1 MSSEALGE
9 YASALERST
18 DMKRTLLMI
27 LSILLAASSVFG
39 IVTAGNGSDEL
50 SDILRFKRGQRSD
63 ILDFVDILDGRV
75 AELRKAEEN
84 RTEDEKD
91 YTESVVTDQ
100 KGTEQYNAGQQQYN
114 AGAAK
119 IAKGQAEYDA
129 AEAQYNAKLAEYQAA
144 EKRLNDAEA
153 QLNDAKAQRDAA
165 QAQLDAATPAYEK
178 AKPIYDLIQSLGG
191 WGDLV
196 SQTLAKYGYTSIEDL
211 KAEMKAYEDGQAA
224 LAQANS
230 QIAAAEQEINNGK
243 TQLAAAKTQLD
254 QGKEQLAAAKVQ
266 LDNGKAELAAAK
278 AQLNAGQQQLSENVS
293 KMNELKETLTEQ
305 DDVEQ
310 AVKSGVALLMDN
322 DGIAERVSD
331 ESDYESVLQAARD
344 YVDADTDKLNAELD
358 LRQKLYN
365 LLRIISIIGVIAGI
379 LGVLAARKPNRTR
392 LLAASGATGITAAA
406 SLGLNFYGL
415 SNDYRSFVYALE
427 DGSGSGRTQL
437 IAMLVLLGASV
448 VAAIVAILCSRTFSD
463 VIKGRERPQ
472 YTRPEAPVKAAAGGT
487 DDAEDDDSDEDYEP
501 RRRRDNTS
509 RKKKAARARAAAEY
523 KPAPA
528 SSDIDEL
535 TEQTRRLNEE
545 AEKLETEARR
555 NDYERARREYE
566 EARRRFEAARRGVS
580 DDK

>member
-243 TQLAAAKTQLD
+243 AQ
-254 QGKEQLAAAKVQ
+254 
-266 LDNGKAELAAAK
+266 LAAAK

-344 YVDADTDKLNAELD
+344 YVEADTDKLNAELD

-365 LLRIISIIGVIAGI
+365 LLRIISIIGVVAGI

-392 LLAASGATGITAAA
+392 LLAASGAMGITAIAA
-406 SLGLNFYGL
+406 LGLNIYGL

-437 IAMLVLLGASV
+437 MAMLVLLGVSV

-472 YTRPEAPVKAAAGGT
+472 YTRPEAPPVETAAGGA

-545 AEKLETEARR
+545 AEKLEAEARR
-555 NDYERARREYE
+555 NDYERARQEYE

>member
-1 MSSEALGE
+1 
-9 YASALERST
+9 
-18 DMKRTLLMI
+18 MKRTLLMI

-63 ILDFVDILDGRV
+63 ITELIDDFDARL
-75 AELRKAEEN
+75 AKFRKTEEN
-84 RTEDEKD
+84 RTDDEKD

-100 KGTEQYNAGQQQYN
+100 KGSEQLSAGQQQYN

-165 QAQLDAATPAYEK
+165 QAQLDAATPAYQK

-196 SQTLAKYGYTSIEDL
+196 SQTLAKFGYTSIEDL

-224 LAQANS
+224 LAQANT

-278 AQLNAGQQQLSENVS
+278 NQLDAGQQQLNENADRVD
-293 KMNELKETLTEQ
+293 EVRETLKQIDNDE
-305 DDVEQ
+305 E
-310 AVKSGVALLMDN
+310 AVKFGVEELMKY
-322 DGIAERVSD
+322 DGIADLVTD
-331 ESDYESVLQAARD
+331 TSDYESVSQAARD
-344 YVDADTDKLNAELD
+344 FIDSDTEELNAELD
-358 LRQKLYN
+358 LRQNLYN
-365 LLRIISIIGVIAGI
+365 ILRIISIIGVIAGVI
-379 LGVLAARKPNRTR
+379 GVLAARKPNRTR
-392 LLAASGATGITAAA
+392 LLAASGATGITAVAA
-406 SLGLNFYGL
+406 LALNIYGL
-415 SNDYRSFVYALE
+415 SNGYRSFVYALE
-427 DGSGSGRTQL
+427 DGSGSGKTQL
-437 IAMLVLLGASV
+437 IAMLVLLGVSV
-448 VAAIVAILCSRTFSD
+448 AAAIVAMLCSRTFSD
-463 VIKGRERPQ
+463 VLKGKEKPQ
-472 YTRPEAPVKAAAGGT
+472 YTRPEAPVEAAVGGT
-487 DDAEDDDSDEDYEP
+487 PDAEDDDSDEDYKP
-501 RRRRDNTS
+501 RRRKDNTS
-509 RKKKAARARAAAEY
+509 KKKKAARAKAAAEY

-528 SSDIDEL
+528 PSDIDEL

-545 AEKLETEARR
+545 AERLEAEARQ
-555 NDYERARREYE
+555 NDYEKARREYE

>member
-1 MSSEALGE
+1 
-9 YASALERST
+9 
-18 DMKRTLLMI
+18 MKRTLLMI

-75 AELRKAEEN
+75 AELRKTEEN
-84 RTEDEKD
+84 RTDDEKD

-100 KGTEQYNAGQQQYN
+100 KGSEQLSAGQQQYN
-114 AGAAK
+114 AGAEK

-165 QAQLDAATPAYEK
+165 QAQLDAATPAYQK

-196 SQTLAKYGYTSIEDL
+196 SQTLAKFGYTSIEDL

-224 LAQANS
+224 LAQANT

-278 AQLNAGQQQLSENVS
+278 NQLDAGQQQLSKNVD

-305 DDVEQ
+305 DDVEE
-310 AVKSGVALLMDN
+310 AVKSGIAVLMDN

-331 ESDYESVLQAARD
+331 ESDYESVLRAARD
-344 YVDADTDKLNAELD
+344 YVEADTDELNAELD
-358 LRQKLYN
+358 LRQNLYN
-365 LLRIISIIGVIAGI
+365 ILRIISIIGVIAGVI
-379 LGVLAARKPNRTR
+379 GVLAARKPNRTR
-392 LLAASGATGITAAA
+392 LLAASGATGITAVAA
-406 SLGLNFYGL
+406 LALNIYGL
-415 SNDYRSFVYALE
+415 SNGYRSFVYALE
-427 DGSGSGRTQL
+427 DGSGSGKTQL
-437 IAMLVLLGASV
+437 IAMLALLGVSV
-448 VAAIVAILCSRTFSD
+448 AAAIVAMLCSRTFSD
-463 VIKGRERPQ
+463 VLKGKEKPQ
-472 YTRPEAPVKAAAGGT
+472 YTRPEAPVEAAVGGT
-487 DDAEDDDSDEDYEP
+487 PDAEDDDSDEDYKP
-501 RRRRDNTS
+501 RRKDNTS
-509 RKKKAARARAAAEY
+509 KKKKAARAKAAAEY

-528 SSDIDEL
+528 PSDIDEL

-545 AEKLETEARR
+545 AERLEAEARQ
-555 NDYERARREYE
+555 NDYEKARREYE
-566 EARRRFEAARRGVS
+566 EASRRFEAARRGVS

>member
-1 MSSEALGE
+1 
-9 YASALERST
+9 
-18 DMKRTLLMI
+18 MKRTLLMI

-63 ILDFVDILDGRV
+63 ITELIDDFDARL
-75 AELRKAEEN
+75 AKFRKAEEN

-196 SQTLAKYGYTSIEDL
+196 SQTLAKFGYTSIEDL

-278 AQLNAGQQQLSENVS
+278 NQLDAGQQQLNENADRVD
-293 KMNELKETLTEQ
+293 EVRETLKQIDNDE
-305 DDVEQ
+305 E
-310 AVKSGVALLMDN
+310 AVKFGVEELMKY
-322 DGIAERVSD
+322 DGIADLVTD
-331 ESDYESVLQAARD
+331 TSDYESVSQAARD
-344 YVDADTDKLNAELD
+344 FIDSDTDELNAELD
-358 LRQKLYN
+358 LRQNLYN
-365 LLRIISIIGVIAGI
+365 ILRIISIIGVIAGVI
-379 LGVLAARKPNRTR
+379 GVLAARKPNRTR
-392 LLAASGATGITAAA
+392 LLAASGATGITAVAA
-406 SLGLNFYGL
+406 LALNIYGL
-415 SNDYRSFVYALE
+415 SNGYRSFVYALE
-427 DGSGSGRTQL
+427 DGSGSGKTQL
-437 IAMLVLLGASV
+437 IAMLVLLGVSV
-448 VAAIVAILCSRTFSD
+448 AAAIVAMLCSRTFSD
-463 VIKGRERPQ
+463 VLKGKEKPQ
-472 YTRPEAPVKAAAGGT
+472 YTRPEAPVEAAVGGT
-487 DDAEDDDSDEDYEP
+487 PDAEDDDSDEDYKP
-501 RRRRDNTS
+501 RRRKDNTS
-509 RKKKAARARAAAEY
+509 KKKKAARAKAAAEY

-528 SSDIDEL
+528 PSDIDEL

-545 AEKLETEARR
+545 AERLEAEARQ
-555 NDYERARREYE
+555 NDYEKARREYE

>member
-1 MSSEALGE
+1 
-9 YASALERST
+9 
-18 DMKRTLLMI
+18 MKRTLLMI

-63 ILDFVDILDGRV
+63 ITELIDDFDARL
-75 AELRKAEEN
+75 AKFRKAEEN

-129 AEAQYNAKLAEYQAA
+129 AEAQYNAKLAEYQTA

-165 QAQLDAATPAYEK
+165 QAQLDAATPAYQK

-278 AQLNAGQQQLSENVS
+278 NQLDAGQQQLNENADRVD
-293 KMNELKETLTEQ
+293 EVRETLKQIDNDE
-305 DDVEQ
+305 E
-310 AVKSGVALLMDN
+310 AVKFGVEELMKY
-322 DGIAERVSD
+322 DGIADLVTD
-331 ESDYESVLQAARD
+331 TSDYESVSQAARD
-344 YVDADTDKLNAELD
+344 FIDSDTDKLNAELD
-358 LRQKLYN
+358 LRQNLYN
-365 LLRIISIIGVIAGI
+365 ILRIISIIGVIAGVI
-379 LGVLAARKPNRTR
+379 GVLAARKPNRTR
-392 LLAASGATGITAAA
+392 LLAASGATGITAVAA
-406 SLGLNFYGL
+406 LALNIYGL
-415 SNDYRSFVYALE
+415 SNGYRSFVYALE
-427 DGSGSGRTQL
+427 DGSGSGKTQL
-437 IAMLVLLGASV
+437 IAMLVLLGVSV
-448 VAAIVAILCSRTFSD
+448 AAAIVAMLCSRTFSD
-463 VIKGRERPQ
+463 VLKGKEKPQ
-472 YTRPEAPVKAAAGGT
+472 YTRPEAPVEAAVGGT
-487 DDAEDDDSDEDYEP
+487 PDAEDDDSDEDYKP
-501 RRRRDNTS
+501 RRRKDNTS
-509 RKKKAARARAAAEY
+509 KKKKAARAKAAAEY

-528 SSDIDEL
+528 PSDIDEL

-545 AEKLETEARR
+545 AERLEAEARQ
-555 NDYERARREYE
+555 NDYEKARREYE

>member
-1 MSSEALGE
+1 
-9 YASALERST
+9 
-18 DMKRTLLMI
+18 MKRTLLMI

-75 AELRKAEEN
+75 AELRKTEEN
-84 RTEDEKD
+84 RTDDEKD

-100 KGTEQYNAGQQQYN
+100 KGSEQLSAGQQQYN
-114 AGAAK
+114 AGVAK

-165 QAQLDAATPAYEK
+165 QAQLDAATPAYQK

-191 WGDLV
+191 WGDLGA
-196 SQTLAKYGYTSIEDL
+196 QTLAKYGYTSIEDL

-224 LAQANS
+224 LAQANT

-278 AQLNAGQQQLSENVS
+278 NQLDAGQQQLRENVD

-305 DDVEQ
+305 DDVEE
-310 AVKSGVALLMDN
+310 AVKSGIAVLMDN

-331 ESDYESVLQAARD
+331 ESDYESVLRAARD
-344 YVDADTDKLNAELD
+344 YVEADTEELNAELD
-358 LRQKLYN
+358 LRQNLYN
-365 LLRIISIIGVIAGI
+365 ILRIISIIGVIAGVI
-379 LGVLAARKPNRTR
+379 GVLAARKPNRTR
-392 LLAASGATGITAAA
+392 LLAASGATGITAVAA
-406 SLGLNFYGL
+406 LALNISAL
-415 SNDYRSFVYALE
+415 SNGSRRFAYARE
-427 DGSGSGRTQL
+427 DGSGSGKAPL
-437 IAMLVLLGASV
+437 CAMLVLLGVSV
-448 VAAIVAILCSRTFSD
+448 AAAIVAMLCSRTFSD
-463 VIKGRERPQ
+463 VLKGKEKPQ
-472 YTRPEAPVKAAAGGT
+472 YTRPEAPVEAAVGGT
-487 DDAEDDDSDEDYEP
+487 PDAEDDDSDEDYKP
-501 RRRRDNTS
+501 RRRKDNTS
-509 RKKKAARARAAAEY
+509 KKKKAARAKAAAEY

-528 SSDIDEL
+528 PSDIDEL

-545 AEKLETEARR
+545 AERLEAEARQ
-555 NDYERARREYE
+555 NDYEKARREYE

>member
-1 MSSEALGE
+1 
-9 YASALERST
+9 
-18 DMKRTLLMI
+18 MKRTLLMI

-63 ILDFVDILDGRV
+63 ITELIDDFDARL
-75 AELRKAEEN
+75 AKFRKAEEN

-100 KGTEQYNAGQQQYN
+100 KGSEQLSAGQQQYN
-114 AGAAK
+114 AGAEK

-165 QAQLDAATPAYEK
+165 QAQLDAATPAYQK

-196 SQTLAKYGYTSIEDL
+196 SQTLAKFGYTSIEDL

-224 LAQANS
+224 LAQANT

-278 AQLNAGQQQLSENVS
+278 NQLDAGQQQLSENVD

-305 DDVEQ
+305 DDVEE
-310 AVKSGVALLMDN
+310 AVKSGIAVLMDN

-331 ESDYESVLQAARD
+331 ESDYESVLRAARD
-344 YVDADTDKLNAELD
+344 YVEADTEKRNAELD
-358 LRQKLYN
+358 LRQNLYN
-365 LLRIISIIGVIAGI
+365 ILRIISIIGVIAGVI
-379 LGVLAARKPNRTR
+379 GVLAARKPNRTR
-392 LLAASGATGITAAA
+392 LLAASGATGITAVAA
-406 SLGLNFYGL
+406 LALNIYGL
-415 SNDYRSFVYALE
+415 SNGYRSFVYALE
-427 DGSGSGRTQL
+427 DGSGSGKTQL
-437 IAMLVLLGASV
+437 IAMLVLLGVSV
-448 VAAIVAILCSRTFSD
+448 AAAIVAMLCSRTFSD
-463 VIKGRERPQ
+463 VLKGKEKPQ
-472 YTRPEAPVKAAAGGT
+472 YTRPEAPVEAAVGGT
-487 DDAEDDDSDEDYEP
+487 PDAEDDDSDEDYKP
-501 RRRRDNTS
+501 RRRKDNTS
-509 RKKKAARARAAAEY
+509 KKKKAARAKAAAEY

-528 SSDIDEL
+528 PSDIDEL

-545 AEKLETEARR
+545 AERLEAEARQ
-555 NDYERARREYE
+555 NDYEKARREYE

>member
-1 MSSEALGE
+1 
-9 YASALERST
+9 
-18 DMKRTLLMI
+18 MKRTLLMI

-75 AELRKAEEN
+75 AELRKTEEN
-84 RTEDEKD
+84 RTDDEKD

-100 KGTEQYNAGQQQYN
+100 KGSEQLSAGQQQYN
-114 AGAAK
+114 AGAEK

-165 QAQLDAATPAYEK
+165 QAQLDAATPAYQK

-196 SQTLAKYGYTSIEDL
+196 SQTLAKFGYTSIEDL

-224 LAQANS
+224 LAQANT

-278 AQLNAGQQQLSENVS
+278 NQLDAGQQQLSENVD

-305 DDVEQ
+305 DDVEE
-310 AVKSGVALLMDN
+310 AVKSGIAVLMDN

-331 ESDYESVLQAARD
+331 ESDYESVLRAARD
-344 YVDADTDKLNAELD
+344 YVEADTEELNAELD
-358 LRQKLYN
+358 LRQNLYN
-365 LLRIISIIGVIAGI
+365 ILRIISIIGVIAGVI
-379 LGVLAARKPNRTR
+379 GVLAARKPNRTR
-392 LLAASGATGITAAA
+392 LLAASGATGITAVAA
-406 SLGLNFYGL
+406 LALNIYGL
-415 SNDYRSFVYALE
+415 SNGYRSFVYALE
-427 DGSGSGRTQL
+427 DGSGSGKTQL
-437 IAMLVLLGASV
+437 IAMLALLGVSV
-448 VAAIVAILCSRTFSD
+448 AAAIVAMLCSRTFSD
-463 VIKGRERPQ
+463 VLKGKEKPQ
-472 YTRPEAPVKAAAGGT
+472 YTRPEAPVEAAVGGT
-487 DDAEDDDSDEDYEP
+487 PDAEDDDSDEDYKP
-501 RRRRDNTS
+501 RRKDNTS
-509 RKKKAARARAAAEY
+509 KKKKAARAKAAAEY

-528 SSDIDEL
+528 PSDIDEL

-545 AEKLETEARR
+545 AERLEAEARQ
-555 NDYERARREYE
+555 NDYEKARREYE